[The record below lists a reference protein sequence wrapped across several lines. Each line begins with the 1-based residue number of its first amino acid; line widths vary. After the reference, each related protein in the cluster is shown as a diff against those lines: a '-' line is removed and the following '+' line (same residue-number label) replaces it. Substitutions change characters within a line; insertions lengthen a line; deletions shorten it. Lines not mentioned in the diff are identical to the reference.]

1 MEVFFHQVCSKPNN
15 LKVIGKKK
23 TKGAKKD
30 SKNQLRSPMPDGGEP

>member
-1 MEVFFHQVCSKPNN
+1 MLIFKKSIKNSSF
-15 LKVIGKKK
+15 IGKKK